1 MDLEEI
7 NHLSGR
13 KKEYFKL
20 SFRTI
25 KDLNNAKAP
34 IKQLV
39 DKRKKKQTNEDC
51 FQELTSKKNIK
62 DF

>member
-7 NHLSGR
+7 NHLSGI

-25 KDLNNAKAP
+25 KDLNNAKTP

-51 FQELTSKKNIK
+51 F
-62 DF
+62 